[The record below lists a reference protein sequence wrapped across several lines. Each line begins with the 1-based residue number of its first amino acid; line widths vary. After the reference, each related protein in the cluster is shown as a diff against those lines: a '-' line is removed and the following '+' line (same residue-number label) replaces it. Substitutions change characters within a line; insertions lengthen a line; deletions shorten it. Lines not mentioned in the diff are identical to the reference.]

1 MEEKTTLETVKRAIH
16 EVEHP
21 EIAASLHDLGMVDEI
36 TFDETEG
43 KVSLTLLLPTLG
55 IPEQVR
61 NYILSSIARALQ
73 PLSVKDL
80 QYQVAEMEEEAK
92 RNFFARA
99 QANWKL

>member
-1 MEEKTTLETVKRAIH
+1 
-16 EVEHP
+16 
-21 EIAASLHDLGMVDEI
+21 
-36 TFDETEG
+36 
-43 KVSLTLLLPTLG
+43 
-55 IPEQVR
+55 VR

>member
-1 MEEKTTLETVKRAIH
+1 MEEKTTLETVKKAIH

-21 EIAASLHDLGMVDEI
+21 EIAASLNDLGMVDEI
-36 TFDETEG
+36 TFDETES

-61 NYILSSIARALQ
+61 NFILSSIAQALE
-73 PLSVKDL
+73 PLEVKGL
-80 QYQVAEMEEEAK
+80 QYHVAEMEEEVK
-92 RNFFARA
+92 RNFFAQA